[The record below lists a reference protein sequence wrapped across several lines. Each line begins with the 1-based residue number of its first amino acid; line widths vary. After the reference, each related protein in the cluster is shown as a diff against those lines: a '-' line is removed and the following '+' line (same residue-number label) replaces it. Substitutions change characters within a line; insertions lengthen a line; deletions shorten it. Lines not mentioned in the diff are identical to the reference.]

1 MECSKAEG
9 MVTRYI
15 NRTLTLKEQEEFL
28 QHIENCSSCYDE
40 LETYFIVQ
48 QAMQQL
54 DDEDEETVMDF
65 RRLLEQDLKRSRRDV
80 IRKKVCRCILAVL
93 GCLVLGFLAAFLIFV
108 VMEVFQ
114 LL

>member
-15 NRTLTLKEQEEFL
+15 NRTLTLKELEEFL

-54 DDEDEETVMDF
+54 DEEDEETIMDF
-65 RRLLEQDLKRSRRDV
+65 RHLLEQDLKRSRIDV
-80 IRKKVCRCILAVL
+80 IRKKAGRCILAIL
-93 GCLVLGFLAAFLIFV
+93 CCLVLGFLITFLIFIM
-108 VMEVFQ
+108 MEVFQ
-114 LL
+114 LF